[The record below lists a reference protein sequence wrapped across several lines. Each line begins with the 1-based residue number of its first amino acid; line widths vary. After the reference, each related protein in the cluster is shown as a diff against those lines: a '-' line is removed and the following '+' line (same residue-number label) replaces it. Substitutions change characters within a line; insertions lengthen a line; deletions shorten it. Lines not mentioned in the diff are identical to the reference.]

1 MKSSC
6 KGESV
11 YDEEAKKSIIPDHHF
26 PCTSYRR
33 IHCRYAGGTA
43 ADRADSPVSD
53 PLFYHR
59 I

>member
-11 YDEEAKKSIIPDHHF
+11 YDEEAKKSIIPDYYI
-26 PCTSYRR
+26 PRTSCRR

-43 ADRADSPVSD
+43 ADRAGDPVSD
-53 PLFYHR
+53 SLFYHR